1 MDRSEV
7 YRLIDGER
15 KYQDARWLKPAH
27 SHSVTE
33 YLVYIRDYVEDALH
47 RVSHED
53 GDQGIR
59 PNVRKIAAL
68 AVACM
73 EENQTPP
80 RISTRPSDVV

>member
-1 MDRSEV
+1 MDRQEV

-15 KYQDARWLKPAH
+15 DYQDVRWQKPEH

-33 YLVYIRDYVEDALH
+33 YLVYVRDYVEDALH

-53 GDQGIR
+53 GDEGVR
-59 PNVRKIAAL
+59 PHLRKIGAL

-73 EENQTPP
+73 EDHGAPP
-80 RISTRPSDVV
+80 RRT